1 LRLRFIFIIIFILI
15 SGFSFARESDTL
27 LNTVLSKPYFYNIV
41 KNGNG
46 HIFTGTSNGVFQ
58 LKSDKLS
65 LFNNKTGYIK
75 INKDGNPEI
84 DSSGVSSYASYKYL
98 HLLPY
103 PSEKRI
109 EYHAGN
115 EQQFYIVSGGRLH
128 IFDILPY
135 SITLR
140 NQSIR
145 SISKNF
151 IGGYSGV
158 YYKGNKMDYPTY
170 TDGYIR
176 EIGDTAFI
184 CYGGLF
190 MMSPKQKKNF
200 LIEPPYSA
208 YIDSVDVGY
217 MDDIFYDEKH
227 QKYFLATKSGVY
239 VTDKNL
245 RSPKKIFDVHS
256 DEPLTLLGAKDN
268 IFIFIVANKLVGYS
282 FTDGRVMVIEK
293 CAESILSGF
302 TLGNRKY
309 YTLSKNT
316 LFQSNTN
323 TFFSK
328 VASFQDA
335 HSMLALND
343 KEFIIIGNQ
352 GLYLFNLE
360 SQITTTIIT
369 GVEFNRKALYLD
381 NNKLYVGSISGLYT
395 IDVNQIYNLISRNN
409 IKINADNQYFNSL
422 YWKIVLIIT
431 FLIFIFIFI
440 KQKHQLRK
448 TEEKVLKVQF
458 EANQVKEKVVNK
470 EMIEDF
476 VRHNLST
483 ASIKSIVEHFNTNNS
498 QIYTILQPEK
508 PGTIIQK
515 LRMEVVMEMRH
526 ARIDINQISRVS
538 GFSVSYIR
546 KIKKDQKAN

>member
-1 LRLRFIFIIIFILI
+1 M
-15 SGFSFARESDTL
+15 
-27 LNTVLSKPYFYNIV
+27 VLSKPYFYNIV
-41 KNGNG
+41 QNGNG
-46 HIFTGTSNGVFQ
+46 HIFAGTSNGVFQ
-58 LKSDKLS
+58 LKSDKLF
-65 LFNNKTGYIK
+65 LFNNKTGYVK

-84 DSSGVSSYASYKYL
+84 DSSGVSSYSSHKYL

-109 EYHAGN
+109 EYHTGN

-217 MDDIFYDEKH
+217 MDDIFYDKKH

-245 RSPKKIFDVHS
+245 RSPKK
-256 DEPLTLLGAKDN
+256 N
-268 IFIFIVANKLVGYS
+268 I
-282 FTDGRVMVIEK
+282 
-293 CAESILSGF
+293 
-302 TLGNRKY
+302 
-309 YTLSKNT
+309 
-316 LFQSNTN
+316 
-323 TFFSK
+323 
-328 VASFQDA
+328 
-335 HSMLALND
+335 
-343 KEFIIIGNQ
+343 
-352 GLYLFNLE
+352 
-360 SQITTTIIT
+360 
-369 GVEFNRKALYLD
+369 
-381 NNKLYVGSISGLYT
+381 
-395 IDVNQIYNLISRNN
+395 
-409 IKINADNQYFNSL
+409 
-422 YWKIVLIIT
+422 
-431 FLIFIFIFI
+431 
-440 KQKHQLRK
+440 
-448 TEEKVLKVQF
+448 
-458 EANQVKEKVVNK
+458 
-470 EMIEDF
+470 
-476 VRHNLST
+476 
-483 ASIKSIVEHFNTNNS
+483 
-498 QIYTILQPEK
+498 
-508 PGTIIQK
+508 
-515 LRMEVVMEMRH
+515 
-526 ARIDINQISRVS
+526 
-538 GFSVSYIR
+538 
-546 KIKKDQKAN
+546 